1 MLEILRRATL
11 IFALLAGLAGCADKS
26 GESSIV
32 GPGLETGSG
41 RIYPLEEVFLPASDG
56 VQVSALFGPA
66 NLTQPHPV
74 VILIHDLSDA
84 KEAWLNDTS
93 LLLGLLERGYLV
105 VAIDLRGYGQT
116 ALPDGRLVPL
126 LDDLE
131 RSFLDVHAA
140 LEWLQEL
147 PGADGERVGLIG
159 HGSGGNIAYVSMGVF
174 PQRIKTAISLSPG
187 LWERDSLQPVVIGA
201 GLDPF
206 GPRSILYMAGE
217 QDILDGGDIVLSYAD
232 FARALAAGTEEPTSV
247 LVYPNSADHGLDLLN
262 NVPEAVDSIF
272 LWLENNL

>member
-1 MLEILRRATL
+1 MRVILRRATL
-11 IFALLAGLAGCADKS
+11 IFALLAGLAGCADNG

-41 RIYPLEEVFLPASDG
+41 RVYPLEELFLPANDG
-56 VQVSALFGPA
+56 VQVSALFGPT
-66 NLTQPHPV
+66 NLTQPRPV

-116 ALPDGRLVPL
+116 ALPDGRQVPL

-131 RSFLDVHAA
+131 RSFLDVHAV
-140 LEWLQEL
+140 LDWLQGL

-174 PQRIKTAISLSPG
+174 PQRIKTAVSLSPG
-187 LWERDSLQPVVIGA
+187 LWERDSLQPVVIGS

-206 GPRSILYMAGE
+206 GPRSILFMAGG
-217 QDILDGGDIVLSYAD
+217 QDVLSGGDVVLSYAD
-232 FARALAAGTEEPTSV
+232 FARALAAGTGDPTSV